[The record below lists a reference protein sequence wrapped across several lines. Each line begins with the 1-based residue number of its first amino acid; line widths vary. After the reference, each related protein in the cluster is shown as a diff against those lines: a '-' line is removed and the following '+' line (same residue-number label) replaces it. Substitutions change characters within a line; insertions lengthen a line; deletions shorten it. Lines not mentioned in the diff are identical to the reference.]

1 MVLWLLSATL
11 TGNGG
16 TLCDYVCLAHQCGNI
31 YISPSLNWVKLCVD
45 RERESCSGQNG
56 LTHQAWKTKLNTSFR
71 FSLACFSELW
81 SSGSLKL
88 TPCSVLTSKKMSE
101 CLSFQC
107 DLSILFLM
115 YFAIRFPSTRGWRK
129 ERRGHVLTVSAR
141 SFSNRQS
148 KGRVVNTG
156 QETQGRQTQASWES
170 SVFAWTFLTCRDLGG
185 DD

>member
-45 RERESCSGQNG
+45 RERELFWTEWVN
-56 LTHQAWKTKLNTSFR
+56 
-71 FSLACFSELW
+71 
-81 SSGSLKL
+81 SSGMENKVKYIIPIQLSMFLWTMKQRFPQINAL
-88 TPCSVLTSKKMSE
+88 FSFNFKKMSE

-170 SVFAWTFLTCRDLGG
+170 SVFARTFLTCRDLGG
-185 DD
+185 DG